1 MNLDLYAEMTLDM
14 LMLFRGKPEIVSL
27 VPMESDMGVPLLF
40 AVRDKIYWQIPF
52 FITKEGKRVWLAIAV
67 MDGISGELSSYWRIE
82 EGLYADNPHK
92 HCDYLQG
99 NLKMH
104 IRTLLQERDTSQHG
118 NILRA
123 YLEKIS
129 EENQC
134 YVSIVPLCLRIQR
147 IYMEEVSQ

>member
-1 MNLDLYAEMTLDM
+1 MKVDLYAEMTLDL
-14 LMLFRGKPEIVSL
+14 LMHFRGKPEIVSL
-27 VPMESDMGVPLLF
+27 VPMESDMGVPLPI
-40 AVRDKIYWQIPF
+40 VVEEKIYWQIPF
-52 FITKEGKRVWLAIAV
+52 FISKEGKRVWLGIAV
-67 MDGISGELSSYWRIE
+67 MDGSSGELSSYWRIGE
-82 EGLYADNPHK
+82 DMYADNPCK

-104 IRTLLQERDTSQHG
+104 IRTILQEKDTFQHG

-134 YVSIVPLCLRIQR
+134 YASIMPLCLKIQKL
-147 IYMEEVSQ
+147 YVEEIS